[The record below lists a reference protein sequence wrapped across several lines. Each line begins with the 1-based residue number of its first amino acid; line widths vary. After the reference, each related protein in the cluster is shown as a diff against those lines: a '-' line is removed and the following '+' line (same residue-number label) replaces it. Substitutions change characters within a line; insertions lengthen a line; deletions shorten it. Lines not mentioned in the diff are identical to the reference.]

1 MNTIKSSI
9 FKISESFSRESFLG
23 SALFF
28 LVLTSWYIL
37 RPVRNEMAVANVNE
51 LPYLLAAGA
60 IAMLLVNP
68 VYSWLASRSDLRKTV
83 IYCYSFLISNLII
96 FLLSWKV
103 FGLEDSVWLGRIFY
117 IWCNIYSFFV
127 VSIFWVIIINLY
139 RDSKKRAFY
148 GVIMAGGSLGA
159 LFGSEISKRFS
170 NSFNEYGLE
179 LFSLSSALFLFFAML
194 LAIFISSQS
203 RNKNLIEYENVGG
216 GSFDAIQN
224 SLKIAEIRNIAIYV
238 WIWTG
243 LMTIQWITAI
253 GIVEEWSQDPE
264 RRVWFFATIEQVIS
278 PLVLFV
284 QLFLTNIIIKKFGI
298 RNIMFLYGFLFLLAY
313 LAYGLIPSIV
323 SVAIVT
329 VVLRIFEYG
338 INKPTR
344 ETIFSSF
351 RKNDRYKSTVFIDTF
366 ISRFGDLSGS
376 SFIAVSKLINIA
388 SNAAPLIAIP
398 LAGCLSF
405 LGIKISKDINTKM
418 DRTES
423 ELDSMEKSNSSKN
436 HPSNW

>member
-1 MNTIKSSI
+1 MNSIKDSLS
-9 FKISESFSRESFLG
+9 KISESFSRESLLG

-28 LVLTSWYIL
+28 LVLSSWYIL
-37 RPVRNEMAVANVNE
+37 RPVRNEMAVSNVNE

-68 VYSWLASRSDLRKTV
+68 LYSWLASRSDLRKIV
-83 IYCYSFLISNLII
+83 IYCYSFLISNLIF

-103 FGLEDSVWLGRIFY
+103 FGLGDSVWLGRVFY

-170 NSFNEYGLE
+170 NSFNENGLE
-179 LFSLSSALFLFFAML
+179 LFSLSSAIFLFLAML
-194 LAIFISSQS
+194 LAIFILSQS
-203 RNKNLIEYENVGG
+203 KNNNSSKQENVGG
-216 GSFDAIQN
+216 GSFDAIKN
-224 SLKIAEIRNIAIYV
+224 SLEMPEIRNIAIYV

-243 LMTIQWITAI
+243 LMTIQWITAA

-264 RRVWFFATIEQVIS
+264 KRVWFFAIIEQVIS

-298 RNIMFLYGFLFLLAY
+298 RNIMFLYGVLFLLAY
-313 LAYGLIPSIV
+313 YAYALAPSIV
-323 SVAIVT
+323 SVALVT
-329 VVLRIFEYG
+329 IMLRIFEYG

-351 RKNDRYKSTVFIDTF
+351 KKNDRYKSTVFIDTF

-376 SFIAVSKLINIA
+376 GFVAFSKLFNIA
-388 SNAAPLIAIP
+388 YYAAPLMAIP
-398 LAGCLSF
+398 LAGYLSF
-405 LGIKISKDINTKM
+405 LGIKISKDSKTKG
-418 DRTES
+418 
-423 ELDSMEKSNSSKN
+423 L
-436 HPSNW
+436 

>member
-1 MNTIKSSI
+1 MNSTKNSLS
-9 FKISESFSRESFLG
+9 KISESFSRESLLG

-28 LVLTSWYIL
+28 LVLSSWYIL
-37 RPVRNEMAVANVNE
+37 RPVRNEMAVSNVNE

-68 VYSWLASRSDLRKTV
+68 LYSWLASRSDLKKIV
-83 IYCYSFLISNLII
+83 IYCYSFLISNLIF
-96 FLLSWKV
+96 FLFSWKV
-103 FGLEDSVWLGRIFY
+103 FGLGDSVWLGRIFY

-170 NSFNEYGLE
+170 DSFNENGLE
-179 LFSLSSALFLFFAML
+179 LFSLASAIFLFYAML
-194 LAIFISSQS
+194 LAIFILSQS
-203 RNKNLIEYENVGG
+203 KNNNSSEQENVGG
-216 GSFDAIQN
+216 GSFDAIKN
-224 SLKIAEIRNIAIYV
+224 SLKISEIRNIAIYV

-253 GIVEEWSQDPE
+253 GIVEDWSQDPE
-264 RRVWFFATIEQVIS
+264 KRVWFFAIIEQVIS

-298 RNIMFLYGFLFLLAY
+298 RNIMFLYGVLFLIAY
-313 LAYGLIPSIV
+313 YAYAFVPSIV
-323 SVAIVT
+323 SVALVT
-329 VVLRIFEYG
+329 IMLRIFEYG

-344 ETIFSSF
+344 ETIFSSLK
-351 RKNDRYKSTVFIDTF
+351 KNDRYKSTVFIDTF

-376 SFIAVSKLINIA
+376 GFIGFSKLFNIA
-388 SNAAPLIAIP
+388 FNAAPLMAIP
-398 LAGCLSF
+398 LAGYLSF
-405 LGIKISKDINTKM
+405 LGIKISRDSKTKG
-418 DRTES
+418 
-423 ELDSMEKSNSSKN
+423 L
-436 HPSNW
+436 